1 MGQQYTGTNHCPSVS
16 KGIVFY
22 SHYTLWS
29 ILKSLS
35 TLQLLFCLILCLVS
49 VYSLSSA
56 TVIIVRLRSL
66 ANRCQIED
74 IPSLQRSL
82 AVLSVR
88 STNLHQLIG
97 ATFYLF
103 GFIFFLTLPFAFIT
117 LADTSTP
124 GWMYIL
130 ENLGFNFAFAASVF
144 LVFLVLHLV
153 QWFVSARVRASAR
166 LNACTEPFLS

>member
-1 MGQQYTGTNHCPSVS
+1 M
-16 KGIVFY
+16 FY

-35 TLQLLFCLILCLVS
+35 TLQLLFCLILGLVS

-66 ANRCQIED
+66 ANHRQIED

-82 AVLSVR
+82 AVLSAR
-88 STNLHQLIG
+88 STNLHQLVS

-103 GFIFFLTLPFAFIT
+103 GFIFFLTLPFAFVT
-117 LADTSTP
+117 LANSSTP
-124 GWMYIL
+124 GWKYIF
-130 ENLGFNFAFAASVF
+130 ENLGFNFAFAACVF
-144 LVFLVLHLV
+144 FVFLVLHLV

-166 LNACTEPFLS
+166 FKARTETFLS